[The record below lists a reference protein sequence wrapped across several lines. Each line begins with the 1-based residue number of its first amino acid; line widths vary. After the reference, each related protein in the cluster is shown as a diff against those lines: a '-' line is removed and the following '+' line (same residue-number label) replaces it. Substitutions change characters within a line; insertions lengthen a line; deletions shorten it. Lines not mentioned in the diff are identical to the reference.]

1 MTYAAMG
8 HPEVGFLT
16 MLLIGALAG
25 YIAEKATNSDHGL
38 LTNILVG
45 MAGAFI
51 GGKIAE
57 VLEIPLTGEFFKTL
71 IIATLGAILVL
82 SLWRMVRGRRD
93 A

>member
-1 MTYAAMG
+1 MDYAAMG
-8 HPEVGFLT
+8 HPEVGFFT
-16 MLLIGALAG
+16 MLVIGALAG

-38 LTNILVG
+38 ITNVLVG
-45 MAGAFI
+45 IAGAFV

-57 VLEIPLTGEFFKTL
+57 ILEIPLTGGFFRTL

-82 SLWRMVRGRRD
+82 YLWRMIRGRRD

>member
-1 MTYAAMG
+1 MTTAARA
-8 HPEVGFLT
+8 HPAVG
-16 MLLIGALAG
+16 LLMMMVIGALAG
-25 YIAEKATNSDHGL
+25 YIAEKATNANHGL
-38 LTNILVG
+38 LTNIIVG

-51 GGKIAE
+51 GGKIAD

-82 SLWRMVRGRRD
+82 TLWRMVRGRRD

>member
-25 YIAEKATNSDHGL
+25 YIAEKATNSNHGL

-71 IIATLGAILVL
+71 IIA
-82 SLWRMVRGRRD
+82 
-93 A
+93 

>member
-1 MTYAAMG
+1 MDYAAMG
-8 HPEVGFLT
+8 HPEVGFFM
-16 MLLIGALAG
+16 MLVIGAIAG

-38 LTNILVG
+38 ITNVLVG
-45 MAGAFI
+45 IAGAFV

-57 VLEIPLTGEFFKTL
+57 ILEIPLTGGFFRTL

-82 SLWRMVRGRRD
+82 YLWRMVRGRRD